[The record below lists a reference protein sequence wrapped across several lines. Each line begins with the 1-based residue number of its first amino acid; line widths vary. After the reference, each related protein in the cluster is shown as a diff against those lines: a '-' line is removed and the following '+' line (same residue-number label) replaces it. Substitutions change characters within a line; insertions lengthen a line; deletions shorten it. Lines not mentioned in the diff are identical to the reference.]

1 MKPKINSISGGK
13 LPLKTGHST
22 GIYNA
27 LDGAEVALYPEIEA
41 QELEVD
47 LYPEVKYRS

>member
-1 MKPKINSISGGK
+1 MKPKINSISGGN

-27 LDGAEVALYPEIEA
+27 LDGAEVELYPEIEV
-41 QELEVD
+41 QD
-47 LYPEVKYRS
+47 LDL